1 MKIYLSYQ
9 DQFGRWIQYQTKNNE
24 RDAYRVA
31 KLKSEQMHKRFRLTD
46 ENDRVL
52 DLID

>member
-31 KLKSEQMHKRFRLTD
+31 KLKAGQKNKRFHLTD
-46 ENDRVL
+46 KSGRVL
-52 DLID
+52 DLIN

>member
-1 MKIYLSYQ
+1 MKIFLSYQ

-31 KLKSEQMHKRFRLTD
+31 KLKAGQMNKRFRLT
-46 ENDRVL
+46 NDSGRVL
-52 DLID
+52 DLIN

>member
-1 MKIYLSYQ
+1 MKIFLSSQ

-31 KLKSEQMHKRFRLTD
+31 KLKAGQMNKRFRLND
-46 ENDRVL
+46 ESGRVL
-52 DLID
+52 DLIN

>member
-24 RDAYRVA
+24 RDTHRVA
-31 KLKSEQMHKRFRLTD
+31 KTQSRANE
-46 ENDRVL
+46 
-52 DLID
+52 

>member
-1 MKIYLSYQ
+1 MKIYLTYQ

-31 KLKSEQMHKRFRLTD
+31 KLKSEQMNKRFRLTD
-46 ENDRVL
+46 SSGRVWNL
-52 DLID
+52 FS

>member
-9 DQFGRWIQYQTKNNE
+9 DQFGRWIQYQTNNNE
-24 RDAYRVA
+24 RDAYRVS
-31 KLKSEQMHKRFRLTD
+31 KLKAGEMNKRFRLTD
-46 ENDRVL
+46 ENGRVL

>member
-9 DQFGRWIQYQTKNNE
+9 DQFGKWIQYQIKNNE

-31 KLKSEQMHKRFRLTD
+31 KLKSEQMNKRFRLTD
-46 ENDRVL
+46 ENGRVL
-52 DLID
+52 DLIN